1 MAKERRQFIGLTDT
15 QAESFNG
22 LDREITVST
31 DSDTLRLHTT
41 EEPHGIL
48 LAKKTEVINLSSDVN
63 QLTETVG
70 GLNTRLTTLETS
82 MTNGDVRAFIHNFNF
97 ICNEAT
103 TDPDIS
109 SVYPYKDD
117 IAFDEFYN
125 VDGYEIT
132 ATVYF
137 SAVDAL
143 SGNFAP
149 LVKVDA
155 DTQLFTIY
163 SKTEMTETHS
173 AHIVLSK
180 LRKRGY

>member
-48 LAKKTEVINLSSDVN
+48 LAKKSEVTNLSSDVS

-70 GLNTRLTTLETS
+70 GLNTRVTAIETD
-82 MTNGDVRAFIHNFNF
+82 MTNGDVRAFMHNFNF
-97 ICNEAT
+97 RCNKAT
-103 TDPDIS
+103 TDSDVAS
-109 SVYPYKDD
+109 LYPYKDD
-117 IAFDEFYN
+117 IAFDEFYD
-125 VDGYEIT
+125 VDGYEIA

-137 SAVDAL
+137 SAADAL

-155 DTQLFTIY
+155 ASQLFTIY

-173 AHIVLSK
+173 AHIVLAK